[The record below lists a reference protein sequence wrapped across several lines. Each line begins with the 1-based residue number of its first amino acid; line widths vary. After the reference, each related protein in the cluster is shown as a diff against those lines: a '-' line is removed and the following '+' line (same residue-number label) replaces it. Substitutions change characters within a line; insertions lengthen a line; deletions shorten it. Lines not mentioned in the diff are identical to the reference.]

1 MKPMRY
7 EHDALVVNVVLSHVN
22 IYFYLVVMRLLGRS
36 VLSQA
41 QPVEEASRRMD
52 KNDVFS
58 TLQ

>member
-1 MKPMRY
+1 LKPMRY